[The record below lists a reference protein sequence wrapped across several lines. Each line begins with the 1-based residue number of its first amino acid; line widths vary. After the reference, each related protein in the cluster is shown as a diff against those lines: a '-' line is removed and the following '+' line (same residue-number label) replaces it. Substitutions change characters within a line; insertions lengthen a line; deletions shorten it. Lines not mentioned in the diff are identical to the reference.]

1 MVPTAFGSTEY
12 IIPANLKIC
21 SLSLSAIAPE
31 IPTRVSFTK
40 IRADWLKNADVTE
53 VVSQLGIAD
62 DIFSAGETHKSRQ
75 RRPLSQARSFRKN
88 NND

>member
-1 MVPTAFGSTEY
+1 MVPTALGY

-31 IPTRVSFTK
+31 KPLGVDFTV
-40 IRADWLKNADVTE
+40 IRADWLKNADVTK

-62 DIFSAGETHKSRQ
+62 DIFSAGETHKSGE
-75 RRPLSQARSFRKN
+75 RRLLSQARSFRKN
-88 NND
+88 NNE